1 MIQPCLL
8 GNHIMPLV
16 TIIQLV
22 ATLLSPL
29 SLFPGMRTLKFLLAG
44 QSLYTVRGN
53 INYPVKW
60 EEQSCTLSTLPIL
73 LVSLGINCNTS
84 NDCLTVYFTHMC
96 HKANMVTHL
105 LAILQKVSF
114 AISKIYAKNR
124 HVISTHITCFGQ
136 VVRTLPQGG
145 KEFIL
150 TI

>member
-8 GNHIMPLV
+8 RNHIMPLV
-16 TIIQLV
+16 TIIKLV

-29 SLFPGMRTLKFLLAG
+29 SPFPGMRTIKLLPAG

-60 EEQSCTLSTLPIL
+60 EEQSSTLSTLLKKKQFL
-73 LVSLGINCNTS
+73 LVSLGINCNTP

-114 AISKIYAKNR
+114 ASAKNMLR
-124 HVISTHITCFGQ
+124 I
-136 VVRTLPQGG
+136 G
-145 KEFIL
+145 KLRYLIEHSFSKKENNL
-150 TI
+150 Q